1 MNKADL
7 TASVFENHNCAQTI
21 FSIFAPELGIDR
33 DTAFRISSGF
43 GSGMNNG
50 DTCGAVTGSYM
61 VIGLK
66 SGHASSSPE
75 DKERTRG
82 LIRKFN
88 DLFLK
93 EHGSLKCRELLGYDI
108 SDPEQKLLANEA
120 CVFRRCPFFLKT
132 AVQILEEHF

>member
-7 TASVFENHNCAQTI
+7 TTSVFENHNCAQTI

-33 DTAFRISSGF
+33 ETALRISAGF

-66 SGHASSSPE
+66 SGHSSANPE
-75 DKERTRG
+75 DKERTRE

-88 DLFLK
+88 ALFIK

-108 SDPEQKLLANEA
+108 SDPGQKLLANESG
-120 CVFRRCPFFLKT
+120 VFGRCPYFLKT
-132 AVQILEEHF
+132 AAKILEKHF